1 MRPHPVT
8 LTRSPTL
15 YKTQD
20 LQAASR
26 DPSSSF
32 HIPSG
37 QSGPS
42 SPDAPPPTHDH
53 AATPAPTHTVQM
65 STLAYRLPP
74 GPAGRSDTPHT
85 LEWAKQC
92 LREWEYDPTSFWEQ
106 RILWGDHDVFQWVLS
121 LLRLNE
127 GVLMGENV

>member
-1 MRPHPVT
+1 MTP
-8 LTRSPTL
+8 TRSPTL

-20 LQAASR
+20 LQTAFHE
-26 DPSSSF
+26 PSSPL
-32 HIPSG
+32 HIPPG
-37 QSGPS
+37 QTGSS
-42 SPDAPPPTHDH
+42 SPDAPLPTHDH
-53 AATPAPTHTVQM
+53 AATPAPTHVAQM
-65 STLAYRLPP
+65 SMLAYQLLP

-85 LEWAKQC
+85 LERAKQC

-106 RILWGDHDVFQWVLS
+106 SWGDHDVFQWVLS